1 MRVREILNNLPTSS
15 RNRERFT
22 INRTSIKKSAVKL
35 IDPFTNIKAKVRD
48 DVSVEATNA
57 TIVAESN
64 ND

>member
-35 IDPFTNIKAKVRD
+35 IDPFTNMKASVRQEA
-48 DVSVEATNA
+48 SVL
-57 TIVAESN
+57 
-64 ND
+64 DQ